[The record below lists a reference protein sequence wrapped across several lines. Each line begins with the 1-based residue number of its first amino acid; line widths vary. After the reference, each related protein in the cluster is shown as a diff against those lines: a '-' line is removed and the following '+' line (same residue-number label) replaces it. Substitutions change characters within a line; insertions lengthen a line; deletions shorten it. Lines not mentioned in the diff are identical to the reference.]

1 MKLLLAEDE
10 KRMASALVEFLKIER
25 YEVDHV
31 EDGDSALA
39 HLETNVYDG
48 AIIDVMMPRRNGFDV
63 VKAARDANL
72 TTPILLLTAKNQLDD
87 KVKGLDSGA
96 DDYLTKP
103 FQTKEL
109 LARVRALLRR
119 NLKMQDNSLRFGD
132 LELNMNTAT
141 LTCSTNGQS
150 VRMGEKELKIMEYM
164 ISNQGMILTREQLAQ
179 RLFWVPCNSLLLI
192 KNSSSLP
199 LAHQ

>member
-63 VKAARDANL
+63 M
-72 TTPILLLTAKNQLDD
+72 
-87 KVKGLDSGA
+87 
-96 DDYLTKP
+96 DYG
-103 FQTKEL
+103 QEDY
-109 LARVRALLRR
+109 V
-119 NLKMQDNSLRFGD
+119 FG
-132 LELNMNTAT
+132 
-141 LTCSTNGQS
+141 
-150 VRMGEKELKIMEYM
+150 
-164 ISNQGMILTREQLAQ
+164 
-179 RLFWVPCNSLLLI
+179 
-192 KNSSSLP
+192 SSSADARHWNTYVLKVFEENAET
-199 LAHQ
+199 LSELFNK